1 MLNPPE
7 ITTTLAKVGGSTPD
21 GSIYSEESVKAMYE
35 QMKAKGYSVYFRDG
49 ELILKVSSI
58 LKQKN

>member
-21 GSIYSEESVKAMYE
+21 GSVYSEEAVKQLYG
-35 QMKAKGYSVYFRDG
+35 QMKADGHTVFLRDD
-49 ELILKVSSI
+49 ELILKI
-58 LKQKN
+58 PTNEKKKN